1 MSGRKGAFS
10 GEVVPGRG
18 ASLGSDYGGSASQKI
33 VYHNPQVK
41 PPGQQTSHS
50 LKKDPFSTPARRRR
64 IVAEISTFLLRQY
77 CVKAVENVIRFR
89 KWTAACQVIQRA
101 WRCYAARKRRRAL
114 LLVKRT
120 QASIIL
126 QCMVRCA
133 LSRRKLKRLR
143 LADWTKRALKLAKA
157 LKAFWR
163 ARLLWRKKKRER
175 ALHRA
180 RMLKR
185 KASAAMNIQR
195 CFRGMLGRRL
205 ALLRRAMQSEQFR
218 IRYLAAI
225 KIQSCERRLRGY
237 KLTALRRRRRRALWK
252 VGCSGLLWFRRLQ
265 KRRQL
270 AAIAIQRVARGLLAR
285 LVARKLRAEK
295 LLRERQEAELRRLEL
310 QRLAAEEAA
319 TRRIELR
326 LSVGS
331 AIIRRIGALGPAEA
345 VLWCLKHNV
354 LSFWVSTETA
364 EPTGYGLG
372 PVPLQ
377 VVGAVESAFPSLVSS
392 SSSQRR
398 PKTSTGTGGSARDP
412 SSRPQSSQSS
422 QQSLLPGIVDVD
434 ADNKCIKL
442 RKWDSEPAGGAG
454 DGKEPCTLGI
464 PKGPEQLPSQWKQV
478 MRVKTGAEVT
488 VDRGPWSIDLVVK
501 ITADAFT
508 ADPAAGNSA
517 SPIRWTVVTIVL
529 EADCEKITNTSA
541 TVPFDLW
548 SVDGPLALD
557 ESEAPDLKFK
567 FKDTVV
573 LLQPPLRAPLP
584 PQSPPSPLLPQA
596 QDDLG
601 EPLALAL
608 AAKDSPVPSPRSPFD
623 DSISDASLSPSN
635 QQQQRVTVSIEPD
648 WNAFARVIQRRARP
662 WAQRRLLACR
672 VIQKMARRRR
682 VLRRW
687 RIAVLAVLARAHRAA
702 TRIQTVVRG
711 RLVGPRRVATLRLQV
726 CSRLKASVQR
736 AARRVVDDLSDYKF
750 SSESEIACWAAFGVE
765 ADEARQILA
774 LEPVAEVVSAGAGA
788 AAASA
793 AAAVGVG
800 AALPYP
806 FPPQVRAAAMRAKL
820 IRESMSFAQLPPSPW
835 GATPPSVLLASN
847 YRQDQS
853 FGTVFA
859 IPSAALGG
867 GVGNGGGDTTDLP
880 PGLRGLDV
888 PELFLKVARSRSTV
902 G

>member
-18 ASLGSDYGGSASQKI
+18 ASFGSDYGGSQGASQKI
-33 VYHNPQVK
+33 VYHNPQLK
-41 PPGQQTSHS
+41 PPGQSSQSQ
-50 LKKDPFSTPARRRR
+50 KKDPFSTPARRRR

-101 WRCYAARKRRRAL
+101 WRCYAARKRRREL

-120 QASIIL
+120 RANIVL

-133 LSRRKLKRLR
+133 LSRRQLKRLR
-143 LADWTKRALKLAKA
+143 LAEWTKRALKLAKA

-185 KASAAMNIQR
+185 KAFAATNIQR

-205 ALLRRAMQSEQFR
+205 ASLRRAMQSEQFR
-218 IRYLAAI
+218 LRCLAAI
-225 KIQSCERRLRGY
+225 KIQACERRLLGY
-237 KLTALRRRRRRALWK
+237 KLTSLRRRRRRALWK

-265 KRRQL
+265 RRRQL
-270 AAIAIQRVARGLLAR
+270 AAIVIQRTARGLLAR

-310 QRLAAEEAA
+310 QRLTAEEAA

-354 LSFWVSTETA
+354 LSFWVCSETA

-392 SSSQRR
+392 SQRR
-398 PKTSTGTGGSARDP
+398 PKTSAGTGGSARDP

-422 QQSLLPGIVDVD
+422 QQSLLPSIVDVD

-442 RKWDSEPAGGAG
+442 RKWDSEPAGGGAG

-464 PKGPEQLPSQWKQV
+464 PKGTEQLPSQWKQV

-508 ADPAAGNSA
+508 ADPAARKSA

-529 EADCEKITNTSA
+529 EADCEKVTNASA
-541 TVPFDLW
+541 AAPFDLW
-548 SVDGPLALD
+548 SVDGPLSLD

-573 LLQPPLRAPLP
+573 LLQPPMRAPPP
-584 PQSPPSPLLPQA
+584 PQSPPSPLLPRS

-601 EPLALAL
+601 ESLAL

-635 QQQQRVTVSIEPD
+635 QQQQQRVTVSIEPD
-648 WNAFARVIQRRARP
+648 WNAFARVIQRRTRP

-702 TRIQTVVRG
+702 TRIQTIVRG

-774 LEPVAEVVSAGAGA
+774 LEPVAEVVTAGAGA

-793 AAAVGVG
+793 AAVGVG
-800 AALPYP
+800 AALPFP
-806 FPPQVRAAAMRAKL
+806 FPLQVRAAAMRAKRV
-820 IRESMSFAQLPPSPW
+820 RESMSFAQLPPSPW

-847 YRQDQS
+847 NREEQS

-859 IPSAALGG
+859 IPSAALGN
-867 GVGNGGGDTTDLP
+867 GVGSGGDDNSDLP
-880 PGLRGLDV
+880 SGLRGLDV
-888 PELFLKVARSRSTV
+888 PELFLKVARSRTTI